1 MRKIYLLAGVAVGFS
16 LILAACG
23 GTSASAK
30 TAVATRNVSQT
41 DSNGKDSI
49 MIPENNDSL
58 PKSKPID
65 TTITKEYLMGKF
77 DPAKDKARFE
87 LLTPPLATR
96 NLYARKETAEA
107 FRKMVAAAKK
117 DGISLAV
124 TSCVRNFDMQKSIW
138 EAKWNS
144 QKPVDGKILPPLSQ
158 LKGKERALKILLW
171 NSMPGTS
178 RHHWGTDID
187 INSVSPAYFES
198 GRGKKEYAWLQAH
211 AHEYGFCQTYSEMGA
226 ERPHGYQEEKWHWSY
241 LPLAQEFTRTYA
253 AIIRNEDINGFV
265 GCEAAAEIGVVEKYV
280 LGINPKC
287 K

>member
-1 MRKIYLLAGVAVGFS
+1 MRNIYVFASVVLGLNLVF
-16 LILAACG
+16 AACG
-23 GTSASAK
+23 D
-30 TAVATRNVSQT
+30 TRANTKSSQIALT
-41 DSNGKDSI
+41 QADSNRKDST
-49 MIPENNDSL
+49 MIPENKDSL
-58 PKSKPID
+58 PID
-65 TTITKEYLMGKF
+65 TTITKDYLMGKF
-77 DPAKDKARFE
+77 DPAKDERFV
-87 LLTPPLATR
+87 LLTAPVATK
-96 NLYARKETAEA
+96 NLYARKETAKA
-107 FRKMVAAAKK
+107 FEEMRQAAKK

-138 EAKWNS
+138 EAKWKS
-144 QKPVDGKILPPLSQ
+144 QKPVDGKILPPESQ

-198 GRGKKEYAWLQAH
+198 GKGKKEYEWLQAN
-211 AHEYGFCQTYSEMGA
+211 APKFGFCQTYSAIGA

-241 LPLAQEFTRTYA
+241 LPLAQEFTRTYKV
-253 AIIRNEDINGFV
+253 IIRNEDIGGFV
-265 GCEAAAEIGVVEKYV
+265 GSETAAEIGVVEKYV

>member
-1 MRKIYLLAGVAVGFS
+1 MRNIYVFASVVLGLNLVF
-16 LILAACG
+16 AACG
-23 GTSASAK
+23 DTRASTK
-30 TAVATRNVSQT
+30 SSQIALT
-41 DSNGKDSI
+41 QADSNRKDST
-49 MIPENNDSL
+49 MTPENKDSL
-58 PKSKPID
+58 PID

-77 DPAKDKARFE
+77 DPAKDERFV
-87 LLTPPLATR
+87 LLTAPVATK
-96 NLYARKETAEA
+96 NLYARKETAKA
-107 FRKMVAAAKK
+107 FEEMRQAAKK

-138 EAKWNS
+138 EAKWKS
-144 QKPVDGKILPPLSQ
+144 QKPVDGKILPPESQ

-198 GRGKKEYAWLQAH
+198 GRGKKEYEWLQAN
-211 AHEYGFCQTYSEMGA
+211 APKFGFCQTYSEIGA

-241 LPLAQEFTRTYA
+241 LPLAQEFTRTYK
-253 AIIRNEDINGFV
+253 AIIRNEDIIGFV
-265 GCEAAAEIGVVEKYV
+265 GCETAAEIGVVEKYV